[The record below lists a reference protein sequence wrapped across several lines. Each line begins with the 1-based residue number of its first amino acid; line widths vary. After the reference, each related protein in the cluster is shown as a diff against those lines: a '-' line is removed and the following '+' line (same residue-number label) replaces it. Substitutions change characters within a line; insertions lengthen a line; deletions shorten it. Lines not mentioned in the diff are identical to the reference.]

1 MALSDSMACTT
12 GISGLDQI
20 LHGGLPRHRF
30 YMIQG
35 DPGVGKTT
43 LALQFLLEGAHK
55 GEKGLY
61 ITLSETKDELL
72 AVAKSHE
79 WNLDSIDVLE
89 LSIMEQQ
96 MLSDSQNTL
105 FHPSEVELMQTV
117 RIVLDHV
124 ERIKPDRVVID
135 SLSEF
140 RLLSQDALRYRR
152 QMLSFKQYFA
162 EKGSTVL
169 LLDDR
174 TSGETDLLIQS
185 IAHGVVSL
193 KRLLSDF
200 GTERR
205 QLSVVKLR
213 GLKFEDGSH
222 DYTIQTGG
230 LVVYPRLKMGAKLPP
245 PPTGPLSSG
254 IKELDNL
261 LGGEGLERG
270 TGSLFIGPAGA
281 GKSTIAARFACS
293 AAERGEKTAILIFD
307 ENLHTYI
314 QRAESLGMGM
324 REHIEAGLI
333 SLKHVDAAEISPGEM
348 AHNICK
354 LADEETVKVVIID
367 SLNGYLNAMPE
378 EKFLLLQLHELL
390 AYLSQRGVASILVMA
405 QHGLLGDMHSPADLT
420 YLADTVVLLRFFEFQ
435 GAIKKSISVVKKR
448 SGGHENSIREFSIQ
462 ENRLVVGEPL
472 HDFHGILRG
481 IPDFLGGSEAILQ
494 DKKPAAG
501 LR

>member
-1 MALSDSMACTT
+1 MAVSETKPCST
-12 GISGLDQI
+12 GIAGLDEI
-20 LHGGLPRHRF
+20 LHGGLPRQRF

-43 LALQFLLEGAHK
+43 LALQFLLQGARS

-72 AVAKSHE
+72 AVAKSHGWDLAE
-79 WNLDSIDVLE
+79 IDVLE
-89 LSIMEQQ
+89 LTSMEQQ
-96 MLSDSQNTL
+96 MLSESQNTL

-124 ERIKPDRVVID
+124 EKVQPERVVID

-162 EKGSTVL
+162 GNGATVL

-174 TSGETDLLIQS
+174 TSGDTDLLIQS

-193 KRLLSDF
+193 NRLVSDF

-205 QLSVVKLR
+205 QMSVVKLR
-213 GLKFEDGSH
+213 GLKYEGGSH
-222 DYTIQTGG
+222 DYTIGMGG
-230 LVVYPRLKMGAKLPP
+230 LTVFPRLQLSAKPVAP
-245 PPTGPLSSG
+245 QSGPLSSG
-254 IKELDNL
+254 IPELDQL
-261 LGGEGLERG
+261 LGGAGLERA
-270 TGSLFIGPAGA
+270 TGSLFIGPAGV
-281 GKSTIAARFACS
+281 GKSTIAAKFACA
-293 AAERGEKTAILIFD
+293 AAERGEKVAIYIFD
-307 ENLHTYI
+307 ENLHTYV
-314 QRAESLGMGM
+314 QRVEALGMRIRNQM
-324 REHIEAGLI
+324 RSGLI
-333 SLKHVDAAEISPGEM
+333 SIKHVDAAQISPGEF
-348 AHNICK
+348 AYEICR
-354 LADEETVKVVIID
+354 LADAEKMKVVVID

-420 YLADTVVLLRFFEFQ
+420 YLADTVVLLRYFEFQ

-448 SGGHENSIREFSIQ
+448 SGGHENSIREFRFQ
-462 ENRLVVGEPL
+462 DNRLEVGPPL
-472 HDFHGILRG
+472 RQFEGILRG
-481 IPDFLGGSEAILQ
+481 VPNFLGGSDAMIKEQREGALSS
-494 DKKPAAG
+494 
-501 LR
+501 

>member
-1 MALSDSMACTT
+1 MPASESKVCST
-12 GISGLDQI
+12 GIAGLDKI
-20 LHGGLPRHRF
+20 LNGGLPRHRF

-43 LALQFLLEGAHK
+43 LALQFLLEGAAA

-72 AVAKSHE
+72 EVARSHG
-79 WNLDSIDVLE
+79 WNLSGIDVLE
-89 LSIMEQQ
+89 LTTMEQQ
-96 MLSDSQNTL
+96 ALSESQNSL

-124 ERIKPDRVVID
+124 ERLKPQRVVID

-162 EKGSTVL
+162 ANGSTVL

-185 IAHGVVSL
+185 IAHGVISL
-193 KRLLSDF
+193 KRMLSDF

-213 GLKFEDGSH
+213 GLKFGDGTH
-222 DYTIQTGG
+222 DYTIRTGG
-230 LVVYPRLKMGAKLPP
+230 LEVYPRLQMNSKHLTPKTGA
-245 PPTGPLSSG
+245 LSSG
-254 IKELDNL
+254 IAELDLL
-261 LGGEGLERG
+261 LGGGLERG
-270 TGSLFIGPAGA
+270 TGSLLIGPAGA
-281 GKSTIAARFACS
+281 GKSTIAAKFAC
-293 AAERGEKTAILIFD
+293 AAADRKERVAIYVFD

-314 QRAESLGMGM
+314 ERVESLGMGIRAHLKSGM
-324 REHIEAGLI
+324 IAIKHI
-333 SLKHVDAAEISPGEM
+333 DAAEISPGEF
-348 AHNICK
+348 AHEICG
-354 LADEETVKVVIID
+354 LADDEGVKVVVID

-390 AYLSQRGVASILVMA
+390 AYLSQREVASILVMA

-420 YLADTVVLLRFFEFQ
+420 YLADTVVLLRYFEFQ

-448 SGGHENSIREFSIQ
+448 SGDHENSIREFSISD
-462 ENRLVVGEPL
+462 NRLVVGEPL
-472 HDFHGILRG
+472 REFQGILRG
-481 IPDFLGGSEAILQ
+481 IPNFLGGSDAILRDQ
-494 DKKPAAG
+494 KEGA
-501 LR
+501 R

>member
-1 MALSDSMACTT
+1 MPVPEDSNACST
-12 GISGLDQI
+12 GIAGLDKI
-20 LHGGLPRHRF
+20 LNGGLPRHRF

-43 LALQFLLEGAHK
+43 LALQFLLEGVAT
-55 GEKGLY
+55 GERALY

-72 AVAKSHE
+72 AVAKSHG
-79 WNLDSIDVLE
+79 WDLASIEVLE
-89 LSIMEQQ
+89 LTSMEQQ
-96 MLSDSQNTL
+96 MLSESQNSL

-117 RIVLDHV
+117 RIVMENV
-124 ERIKPDRVVID
+124 ERIKPHRVVID

-162 EKGSTVL
+162 VTGTTVL

-185 IAHGVVSL
+185 IAHGVISL
-193 KRLLSDF
+193 KRILSDF

-213 GLKFEDGSH
+213 GLKYGDGCH
-222 DYTIQTGG
+222 DYAIRTGG
-230 LVVYPRLKMGAKLPP
+230 IEVYPRLQMNPKPLTPKTGAI
-245 PPTGPLSSG
+245 SSG
-254 IKELDNL
+254 IGELDLL
-261 LGGEGLERG
+261 LGGGLDRG
-270 TGSLFIGPAGA
+270 TGTLLMGPAGA
-281 GKSTIAARFACS
+281 GKSTIAAKFAC
-293 AAERGEKTAILIFD
+293 AAADRKERVAIYIFD

-314 QRAESLGMGM
+314 QRVESLGMRIRGHLDSGM
-324 REHIEAGLI
+324 ITI
-333 SLKHVDAAEISPGEM
+333 KHVDAAEISPGEF
-348 AHNICK
+348 AHEICR
-354 LADEETVKVVIID
+354 LADDEGVKVLLLD

-420 YLADTVVLLRFFEFQ
+420 YLADTVVLLRYFEFQ
-435 GAIKKSISVVKKR
+435 GEIKKSISVVKKR
-448 SGGHENSIREFSIQ
+448 SGDHESAIREFNIRD
-462 ENRLVVGEPL
+462 NRLVVGEPL
-472 HDFHGILRG
+472 REFQGILRG
-481 IPDFLGGSEAILQ
+481 IPNFLGGSDAILRDQ
-494 DKKPAAG
+494 KEG
-501 LR
+501 TR